1 MNSLG
6 FLPAIIFSSLI
17 NSYHVCYI
25 TWQIKVITIIS
36 NILSDDWPHPNQL
49 LLDLAVLP
57 KYLNC
62 SPSI

>member
-25 TWQIKVITIIS
+25 IWQIKVITIIS
-36 NILSDDWPHPNQL
+36 NILSDDWPHPNHL
-49 LLDLAVLP
+49 LLDLAV
-57 KYLNC
+57 
-62 SPSI
+62 